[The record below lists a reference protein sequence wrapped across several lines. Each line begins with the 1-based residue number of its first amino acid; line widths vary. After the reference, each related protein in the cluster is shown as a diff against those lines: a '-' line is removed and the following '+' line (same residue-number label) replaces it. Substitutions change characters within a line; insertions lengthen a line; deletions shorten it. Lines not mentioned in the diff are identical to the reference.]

1 MLSSHDNLKST
12 SVLTAAL
19 HTAYP
24 MNSKTDEDNDYK
36 DFIDHVR
43 TKVVSRLLEFNI
55 DKWFET

>member
-55 DKWFET
+55 DK